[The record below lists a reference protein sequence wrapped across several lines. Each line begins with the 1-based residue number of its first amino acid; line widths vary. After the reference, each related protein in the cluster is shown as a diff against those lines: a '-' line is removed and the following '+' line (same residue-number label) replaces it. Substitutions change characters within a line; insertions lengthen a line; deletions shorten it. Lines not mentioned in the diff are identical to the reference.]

1 MEVIHTEVV
10 SRHPMKYLQ
19 KQPQKEIK
27 KNERIFPI
35 ATGEKLS
42 STELSYLSLALSAS
56 HVSTLL

>member
-1 MEVIHTEVV
+1 MEVTHTEAV
-10 SRHPMKYLQ
+10 SKHPVKYLE

-35 ATGEKLS
+35 ATGGKLS